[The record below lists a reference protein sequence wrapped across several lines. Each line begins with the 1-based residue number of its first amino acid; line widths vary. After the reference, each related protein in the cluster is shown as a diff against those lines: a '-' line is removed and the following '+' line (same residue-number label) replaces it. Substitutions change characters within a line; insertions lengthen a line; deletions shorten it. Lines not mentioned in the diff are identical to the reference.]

1 MGCTG
6 GTGVVSCAMLESTNE
21 SMAVP
26 NQTTVPATSAEL
38 LLLWFCGARNAK
50 VVKEVAEDKLNI
62 SLFPLITSLNAQYS
76 AKIAM
81 SCLKV

>member
-38 LLLWFCGARNAK
+38 LLLCFCARK
-50 VVKEVAEDKLNI
+50 IEVVDNVKDNSTKLGF
-62 SLFPLITSLNAQYS
+62 L
-76 AKIAM
+76 
-81 SCLKV
+81 